1 MRRLTAELAAA
12 TALVLVAGCAGVGE
26 STAPPATTTTTTTAV
41 ESLRSREPAPDA
53 VRFTI
58 VSARSQIRLL
68 TFREGPMA
76 RLGHNHV
83 ITTTSLTGTAWLTDD
98 LADALVRIVV
108 PVSGLVVDDP
118 SARALEG
125 EEFAAAVPEDDVAA
139 TRENMLGERL
149 LDADNYP
156 FVRATCGDYASGSGT
171 IDCEIEIAG
180 SPAMLTLPVDVAR
193 EDRVV
198 TARGEVTVTHEQLGL
213 TPYSAAGGAIRV
225 ADGITLRFEI
235 VAQRLS
241 D

>member
-1 MRRLTAELAAA
+1 MRRLTAKFAAA
-12 TALVLVAGCAGVGE
+12 TTLVLIAGCAAVGE
-26 STAPPATTTTTTTAV
+26 STAPPATIPTATPV

-53 VRFTI
+53 VRFSI
-58 VSARSQIRLL
+58 VSAQSEIRLL

-83 ITTTSLTGTAWLTDD
+83 ITTTALTGTAWLTDD
-98 LADALVRIVV
+98 LGEALVRIVV
-108 PVSGLVVDDP
+108 PASGLVVDDP
-118 SARALEG
+118 DARARAG
-125 EEFAAAVPEDDVAA
+125 GAFAEPVPEDDVAA

-149 LDADNYP
+149 LAAADHP
-156 FVRATCGDYASGSGT
+156 FVRATCGDYTSDGGT

-180 SPAMLTLPVDVAR
+180 SPAMLTLPVDLTL
-193 EDRVV
+193 EDRMVR
-198 TARGEVTVTHEQLGL
+198 ARGEVTVTHEQLGL

-225 ADGITLRFEI
+225 ADGITLRFDM